1 MSAAALNRSS
11 LSHTLRR
18 LSRGVR
24 DELAV
29 IYDLDG
35 RLIWRSGR
43 WLEDASFGS
52 LVGYGWLEF
61 TSTADSFD
69 TLAWIIAGDDGSSH
83 SFCTMIPQTGS
94 YVRLRLAK
102 VRFGE
107 WWAVMGDR
115 SACLSLSPGT
125 PGPCECRPEPNTHQE
140 VPHR

>member
-11 LSHTLRR
+11 LSPTLRR

-24 DELAV
+24 DDLAV

-43 WLEDASFGS
+43 WLEDASFAS

-61 TSTADSFD
+61 TTTDDSFD
-69 TLAWIIAGDDGSSH
+69 TLAWIIAGEDGSSH
-83 SFCTMIPQTGS
+83 SFCTMVPQSGT

-102 VRFGE
+102 VLVGE

-115 SACLSLSPGT
+115 SACLSSTPGT
-125 PGPCECRPEPNTHQE
+125 ASLCECRSAPT
-140 VPHR
+140 VG

>member
-11 LSHTLRR
+11 LSPTLRR

-43 WLEDASFGS
+43 WLEDASFAS

-61 TSTADSFD
+61 TTTDDSFD
-69 TLAWIIAGDDGSSH
+69 TLAWIIAGEDGSSH
-83 SFCTMIPQTGS
+83 SFCTMIPQTGT

-115 SACLSLSPGT
+115 SACLSSTPGT
-125 PGPCECRPEPNTHQE
+125 ASLCECRSAPTAG
-140 VPHR
+140 